1 MLYTTLLFFAFG
13 VILLSFSF
21 SLLDGILF
29 TILVWF
35 PAFAIQLGKEITD
48 ASQLIVNCWGI
59 FFLGL
64 LIARINKR
72 RLIVPYQNIPTIDN
86 NEEKNKTQNFYLYFL
101 LFTLAATPFLI
112 KLNFLPDYQSFQG
125 ATIFGDSKSPLFYVS
140 TRFPYQILR
149 LISIVVFINPIKFR
163 NYNKKL
169 IFLNGIFLYFFLQT
183 FNLFI
188 KYKSVLI
195 LYGIQLIRPLTKA
208 FSIFFI
214 NEFSWN
220 NVKKVFKN
228 LLIKLK
234 IKKNYFYIL
243 ICAALFIVFITI
255 FFSFY
260 GFNLYELFVFKILTR
275 GDLYNILDIEGI
287 KKLTTEY
294 SGNILYFIHP
304 FLKILGAQ
312 GYENPMGTFIAAGY
326 ENSRNFI
333 GGPNV
338 HLPIVLYVIF
348 GSSTISFLL
357 IFLTGYLV
365 GYILSICRFIILK
378 SESVFS
384 YKYIFSVIFF
394 FEIST
399 LIIEPSAWSHEI
411 FFAFF
416 ASILIN
422 ILKSF
427 SYFRSFFNK

>member
-29 TILVWF
+29 TILIWF

-188 KYKSVLI
+188 KYKSVFI

-208 FSIFFI
+208 FSIF
-214 NEFSWN
+214 
-220 NVKKVFKN
+220 VTMDK
-228 LLIKLK
+228 
-234 IKKNYFYIL
+234 
-243 ICAALFIVFITI
+243 
-255 FFSFY
+255 
-260 GFNLYELFVFKILTR
+260 
-275 GDLYNILDIEGI
+275 
-287 KKLTTEY
+287 
-294 SGNILYFIHP
+294 
-304 FLKILGAQ
+304 
-312 GYENPMGTFIAAGY
+312 
-326 ENSRNFI
+326 
-333 GGPNV
+333 
-338 HLPIVLYVIF
+338 
-348 GSSTISFLL
+348 
-357 IFLTGYLV
+357 
-365 GYILSICRFIILK
+365 
-378 SESVFS
+378 
-384 YKYIFSVIFF
+384 
-394 FEIST
+394 
-399 LIIEPSAWSHEI
+399 
-411 FFAFF
+411 
-416 ASILIN
+416 
-422 ILKSF
+422 
-427 SYFRSFFNK
+427 